1 MSSFTELVALFLTVL
16 TLESA
21 ANPGPPRCY
30 INLVDNPDNAS
41 PLIVDSHYNFPT
53 PNNGTLLSTM
63 TGQVLYWA
71 CPGGYFNKPGFNV
84 NGQVAYCG
92 DALRPHLT
100 EIHTNPDVL
109 CELDSSK
116 LVRIGYNV
124 NNNFVKVL
132 DVCFQTD
139 VNIPLYTKYTLS
151 RWASLIPNHRK
162 PPSRYVY
169 ALSTIQVDVAN
180 VYNDINSNL
189 DNLGLG
195 NYVNDTFYLR
205 KGSLASQWD
214 FLYTYQRDATFDLTN
229 VAPQWNSVGN
239 GNWEAIISGVQ
250 KFLQNQGTGD
260 EAKIISGTLKVATL
274 TNSSGSNVELY
285 LLNGQVPVPRWF
297 WKLVYISELNV
308 GAIFFVYNNIVNQ
321 EL

>member
-1 MSSFTELVALFLTVL
+1 M
-16 TLESA
+16 
-21 ANPGPPRCY
+21 
-30 INLVDNPDNAS
+30 
-41 PLIVDSHYNFPT
+41 
-53 PNNGTLLSTM
+53 
-63 TGQVLYWA
+63 
-71 CPGGYFNKPGFNV
+71 
-84 NGQVAYCG
+84 
-92 DALRPHLT
+92 
-100 EIHTNPDVL
+100 
-109 CELDSSK
+109 
-116 LVRIGYNV
+116 
-124 NNNFVKVL
+124 
-132 DVCFQTD
+132 
-139 VNIPLYTKYTLS
+139 
-151 RWASLIPNHRK
+151 
-162 PPSRYVY
+162 
-169 ALSTIQVDVAN
+169 AN